1 MDIVKR
7 KLKDLKP
14 NPRNPRKPAPNS
26 VIELAESI
34 KNNPLFFEAR
44 PILLSDRTGEL
55 IIIAGERRSEA
66 AKYLGMKE
74 VPTILIQGLT
84 LEQEDEIMI
93 RDNTHN
99 GVWDEQKLKEW
110 SVNTLDSWK
119 CPVTWDIGTRHI
131 EDALPAELQGVD
143 ISPSDLPA
151 MESRQ
156 GVKTQRVIITFL
168 PENEPKIA
176 KMLALEKI
184 EKIVYRLEEDFGDD
198 FLHSVFQE
206 GR

>member
-1 MDIVKR
+1 MEIIKR
-7 KLKDLKP
+7 KLTELKP

-34 KNNPLFFEAR
+34 KKNPQFFEAR

-55 IIIAGERRSEA
+55 VIIAGERRSEA

-74 VPTILIQGLT
+74 VPTILISGLT

-119 CPVTWDIGTRHI
+119 CPVTWDVGNRHI
-131 EDALPAELQGVD
+131 EDALPPELQGLD
-143 ISPSDLPA
+143 LNPSELPE
-151 MESRQ
+151 MESQ
-156 GVKTQRVIITFL
+156 QDCKTQRVIITFL

-176 KMLALEKI
+176 KILGLNKI

-198 FLHSVFQE
+198 FLHSILQE
-206 GR
+206 S

>member
-1 MDIVKR
+1 MEIIKR
-7 KLKDLKP
+7 KLTELKP

-34 KNNPLFFEAR
+34 KKNPQFFEAR

-55 IIIAGERRSEA
+55 VIIAGERRSEA

-74 VPTILIQGLT
+74 VPTILISGLT

-119 CPVTWDIGTRHI
+119 CPVTWDVGNRHI
-131 EDALPAELQGVD
+131 EDALPPELQGLD
-143 ISPSDLPA
+143 LNPSELPE
-151 MESRQ
+151 MESQ
-156 GVKTQRVIITFL
+156 QDCKT
-168 PENEPKIA
+168 
-176 KMLALEKI
+176 
-184 EKIVYRLEEDFGDD
+184 
-198 FLHSVFQE
+198 
-206 GR
+206 